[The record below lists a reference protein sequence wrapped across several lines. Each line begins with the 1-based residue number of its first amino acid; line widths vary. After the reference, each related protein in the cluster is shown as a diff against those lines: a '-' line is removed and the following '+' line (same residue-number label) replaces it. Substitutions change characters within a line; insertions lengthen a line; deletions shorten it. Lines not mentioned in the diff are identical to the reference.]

1 VALFAQQEWKLSP
14 RWQIYGGIRLD
25 DTRYYGRAL
34 SPRAALVFQ
43 QSART
48 VYKLVYGRPFR
59 NPSAFEQFY
68 NDGGL
73 SYAPAP
79 ALRPETA
86 ETLEASL
93 ERRVA
98 GNWTVVARAY
108 RYTIERVIGAV
119 TLASGAQQYRNT
131 GRAET
136 QGAEFTLTDKLWD
149 RVEASGSTSFG
160 HAEGGPFMQ
169 TLANSPAVISKARL
183 GVPLG
188 TGGANGRWFLAGSLQ
203 YLSARYS
210 WTGARLG
217 GAALADFTVTARMG
231 RRFDLQAGVRNVFD
245 KRYEDPIYLDV
256 DRIAGDGRAAFV
268 RLVCRVRE

>member
-1 VALFAQQEWKLSP
+1 
-14 RWQIYGGIRLD
+14 
-25 DTRYYGRAL
+25 
-34 SPRAALVFQ
+34 
-43 QSART
+43 
-48 VYKLVYGRPFR
+48 
-59 NPSAFEQFY
+59 
-68 NDGGL
+68 
-73 SYAPAP
+73 
-79 ALRPETA
+79 
-86 ETLEASL
+86 
-93 ERRVA
+93 
-98 GNWTVVARAY
+98 
-108 RYTIERVIGAV
+108 
-119 TLASGAQQYRNT
+119 
-131 GRAET
+131 
-136 QGAEFTLTDKLWD
+136 
-149 RVEASGSTSFG
+149 
-160 HAEGGPFMQ
+160 M
-169 TLANSPAVISKARL
+169 LANSPAVISKARL